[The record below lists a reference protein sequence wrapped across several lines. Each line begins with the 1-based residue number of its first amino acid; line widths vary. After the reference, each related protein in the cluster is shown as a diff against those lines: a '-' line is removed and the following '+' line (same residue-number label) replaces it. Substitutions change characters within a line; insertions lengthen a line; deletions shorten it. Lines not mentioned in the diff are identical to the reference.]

1 MFNKFLFFII
11 ILCSCNKSSIKMLH
25 KSNFIDKIKNKN
37 TNLYTLKNDNGV
49 ICEITNYGARVV
61 SLWVPDKDGNFDD
74 IVLGLSSLKDYL
86 KSEER
91 YLGATVGRYAN
102 RINSGKFSIDGEV
115 YELVK
120 NNGNNH
126 LHGGKKGLHD
136 VVWDVIN
143 HSKNK
148 IQLEYFSKDMEEGY
162 PGNLTIKLIYELTE
176 KNELRISYSART
188 DKKTHVNLTHH
199 SFFNLKGAGIGSI
212 EDHYVYINSE
222 EFLPVDLGLIPTGE
236 KRKVDK
242 TPFDFRKEKQIINN
256 IDEAYDQ
263 ISIAGGYDHNF
274 VLDNEMSINILS
286 ARVYE
291 KKSGRVLEVYTN
303 EPGIQFYSGNFL
315 NGKTIGKGDIPYKF
329 RSAFCLETQHY
340 PDTPNNSDFPSTLLI
355 PENEYISECIY
366 KFYTR

>member
-136 VVWDVIN
+136 
-143 HSKNK
+143 
-148 IQLEYFSKDMEEGY
+148 GY
-162 PGNLTIKLIYELTE
+162 GMLLTIVKIKY
-176 KNELRISYSART
+176 N
-188 DKKTHVNLTHH
+188 
-199 SFFNLKGAGIGSI
+199 
-212 EDHYVYINSE
+212 
-222 EFLPVDLGLIPTGE
+222 
-236 KRKVDK
+236 
-242 TPFDFRKEKQIINN
+242 
-256 IDEAYDQ
+256 
-263 ISIAGGYDHNF
+263 
-274 VLDNEMSINILS
+274 
-286 ARVYE
+286 
-291 KKSGRVLEVYTN
+291 
-303 EPGIQFYSGNFL
+303 
-315 NGKTIGKGDIPYKF
+315 
-329 RSAFCLETQHY
+329 
-340 PDTPNNSDFPSTLLI
+340 
-355 PENEYISECIY
+355 
-366 KFYTR
+366 